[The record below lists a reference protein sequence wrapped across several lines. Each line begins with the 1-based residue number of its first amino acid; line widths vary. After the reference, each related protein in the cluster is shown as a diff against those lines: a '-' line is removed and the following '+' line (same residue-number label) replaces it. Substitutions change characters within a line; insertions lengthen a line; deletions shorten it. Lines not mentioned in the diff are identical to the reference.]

1 MCEAFTKNNYNRIFH
16 ACTVCTRPLLGKGG
30 GRGEGPGNKADTMED
45 CIDSALCGYGFMLKS
60 SDFHNGDPLSKN
72 SALSAN
78 IEFELEAILSVQVIF
93 QLNSDYCTKVL
104 QGACTVLY

>member
-1 MCEAFTKNNYNRIFH
+1 MH
-16 ACTVCTRPLLGKGG
+16 VQTVCTRALLGKGG
-30 GRGEGPGNKADTMED
+30 WEGEGPGNEADTMED
-45 CIDSALCGYGFMLKS
+45 CIDSALCGYGFRLKT

-72 SALSAN
+72 LALYAN
-78 IEFELEAILSVQVIF
+78 IEFELEMILSIQDIF

>member
-1 MCEAFTKNNYNRIFH
+1 MH
-16 ACTVCTRPLLGKGG
+16 VQTVCTRSLLGKGGWGGG
-30 GRGEGPGNKADTMED
+30 GRGEGPGNEADTMED

-78 IEFELEAILSVQVIF
+78 IEFELEAILSVQVVF
-93 QLNSDYCTKVL
+93 QLNLDYCTKVL

>member
-1 MCEAFTKNNYNRIFH
+1 MENNYNRIFH
-16 ACTVCTRPLLGKGG
+16 VCINSACVPGLSLGRGG
-30 GRGEGPGNKADTMED
+30 GGEGPGNEADTMED

-78 IEFELEAILSVQVIF
+78 IEFELEAILSVQVVF
-93 QLNSDYCTKVL
+93 
-104 QGACTVLY
+104 

>member
-1 MCEAFTKNNYNRIFH
+1 MK
-16 ACTVCTRPLLGKGG
+16 LLWKIIITEYFMHVQCVQGLSL
-30 GRGEGPGNKADTMED
+30 GRGDGGEGPGNEADTTED

-78 IEFELEAILSVQVIF
+78 IEFELEAILSIQVVF
-93 QLNSDYCTKVL
+93 
-104 QGACTVLY
+104 

>member
-1 MCEAFTKNNYNRIFH
+1 MCMRIPSKI
-16 ACTVCTRPLLGKGG
+16 AYTINSVYQASPWEGEGG
-30 GRGEGPGNKADTMED
+30 GAWNEADTMED
-45 CIDSALCGYGFMLKS
+45 CIDSALCGYGFILKS

-78 IEFELEAILSVQVIF
+78 IEFELEAILSVQVVF
-93 QLNSDYCTKVL
+93 QLNSDYCTKVI